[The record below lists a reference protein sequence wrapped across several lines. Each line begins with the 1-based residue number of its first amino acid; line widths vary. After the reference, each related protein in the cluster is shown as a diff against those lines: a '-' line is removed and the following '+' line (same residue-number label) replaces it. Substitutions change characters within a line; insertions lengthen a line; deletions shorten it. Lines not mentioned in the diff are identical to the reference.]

1 MKRTA
6 RLSLRRIAVHV
17 DEPRPGKFE
26 WVLNEA
32 LSPSSESWT
41 PLDRAKRPVDSYR
54 KAMALGLLALQALVD
69 DLDAGPRAAQEDGL
83 QHEDEDND
91 DAPAARGSR
100 RAQDGKAATPGR
112 RTAFGFGLI
121 G

>member
-6 RLSLRRIAVHV
+6 RLPLRRIAVHV
-17 DEPRPGKFE
+17 DEPHPGKFE

-32 LSPSSESWT
+32 LPPSSELWT
-41 PLDRAKRPVDSYR
+41 LLDRAKRPVGSYS
-54 KAMALGLLALQALVD
+54 KAMASGLLALQALVD
-69 DLDAGPRAAQEDGL
+69 DLDEGPRAAQEDMPDEGNEGDE
-83 QHEDEDND
+83 EDR
-91 DAPAARGSR
+91 APAS
-100 RAQDGKAATPGR
+100 DGGR